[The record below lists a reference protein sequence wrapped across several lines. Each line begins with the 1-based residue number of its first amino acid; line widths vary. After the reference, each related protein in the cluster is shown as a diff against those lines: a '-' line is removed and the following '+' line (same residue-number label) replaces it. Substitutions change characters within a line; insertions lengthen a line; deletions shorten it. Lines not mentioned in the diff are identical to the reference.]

1 MTKRAT
7 FTEATLTRA
16 IRAAEKQ
23 GKVALLLPAGIAFV
37 DPAVIPQNAA
47 SESDIDRWFR
57 ENGDDHGQGR

>member
-1 MTKRAT
+1 MTDRAS
-7 FTEATLTRA
+7 FTEAMIGRA

-37 DPAVIPQNAA
+37 DPDLIPQNAA
-47 SESDIDRWFR
+47 SESHVDRWFR